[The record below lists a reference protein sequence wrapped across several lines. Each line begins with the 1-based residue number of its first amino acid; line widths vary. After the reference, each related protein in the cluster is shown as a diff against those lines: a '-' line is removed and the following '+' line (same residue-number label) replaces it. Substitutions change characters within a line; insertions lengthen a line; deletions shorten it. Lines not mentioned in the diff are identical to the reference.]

1 MTVRRPLILTG
12 TGNDL
17 IEMTDAQITA
27 MKNQMRYLY
36 SASPSVTLGVVA
48 SGGVFGNIADTRYQA
63 GASSTSVSA
72 FPSEAVTA
80 EPTALTVNYNRF
92 TQTAVNT
99 VEPADTSSV
108 AFPVFSNA
116 GNIQSMTATDMYD
129 TFVLPV
135 IDTITSGADEPG
147 TFRIHTAT
155 TLTGHTL
162 VSTTPIFT
170 DTKANLAAYTAAGIP
185 EAQDQP
191 VTVTNY
197 YLFQTNASS
206 AVAYE
211 LPLFIRSAD
220 SNIQQYTTANYNTL
234 MSNFV
239 RHAASEVVGTRIRYS
254 INGAGN
260 NRGSGIANTVLSGV
274 TGNYQTR
281 LININD
287 YRAQEF
293 PNGTLVT
300 AATSFLRI
308 TQV

>member
-12 TGNDL
+12 TGNNL

-27 MKNQMRYLY
+27 MKDQMRYLY
-36 SASPSVTLGVVA
+36 AASPSVTLGVVA

-63 GASSTSVSA
+63 GVSSSGVSA

-92 TQTAVNT
+92 TQA
-99 VEPADTSSV
+99 
-108 AFPVFSNA
+108 
-116 GNIQSMTATDMYD
+116 
-129 TFVLPV
+129 
-135 IDTITSGADEPG
+135 ADEGG
-147 TFRIHTAT
+147 TYRIHTAT

-162 VSTTPIFT
+162 VSATPIFT

-185 EAQDQP
+185 EVQDQP

-234 MSNFV
+234 MSDFV

-281 LININD
+281 LINTDD